1 VQQRRHNATTITT
14 WFPLQVETPRDPAA
28 GPYPDCAN
36 TGAVGSTPIGQPE
49 GMDNVFVMTD
59 VTISCLEDRF
69 NLPNLHFGPEGALEE
84 RQYAVI
90 SFFTKVFSRPK
101 KIKAMMQTKTCAK

>member
-14 WFPLQVETPRDPAA
+14 WFPLQVETPRDPTA
-28 GPYPDCAN
+28 GLYPDRAN

-49 GMDNVFVMTD
+49 GTDYVRVMTD
-59 VTISCLEDRF
+59 ALISRLEDRF
-69 NLPNLHFGPEGALEE
+69 NLPNLHFGPEGDLHE

-90 SFFTKVFSRPK
+90 SFFTNV
-101 KIKAMMQTKTCAK
+101 